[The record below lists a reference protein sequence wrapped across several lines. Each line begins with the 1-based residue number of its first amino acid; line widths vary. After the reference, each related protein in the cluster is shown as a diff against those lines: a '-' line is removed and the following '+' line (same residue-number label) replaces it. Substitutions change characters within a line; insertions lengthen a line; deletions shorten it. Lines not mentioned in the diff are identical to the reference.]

1 MPVWVTITVSIIGSA
16 AVFSFVEFLIT
27 RKDKKQDKK
36 GEVLEAIKKLDE
48 KIDAL
53 EARMEEEKAT
63 NARIRILGFSDEIMH
78 GVLHSE
84 ESFNQALQ
92 DITAYEKYCEKH
104 PDYKNA
110 KAKVAIANVQTV
122 YEKCVR
128 EGGFL
133 GIKS

>member
-92 DITAYEKYCEKH
+92 DITIYEKYCSIH
-104 PDYKNA
+104 PEYKNA
-110 KAKVAIANVQTV
+110 KAKVAISNVQNV
-122 YEKCVR
+122 YEKCVHD
-128 EGGFL
+128 GGFL
-133 GIKS
+133 GMK